1 MRYTKELSNLKKQ
14 IFTDRQIY
22 KLTKQVKGYEEVIM
36 KVSLKKMQNR
46 LLTVFVSSAENL
58 KSKKKR
64 KIVTLLLVSWK

>member
-58 KSKKKR
+58 KSKKKGKSLR
-64 KIVTLLLVSWK
+64 FC